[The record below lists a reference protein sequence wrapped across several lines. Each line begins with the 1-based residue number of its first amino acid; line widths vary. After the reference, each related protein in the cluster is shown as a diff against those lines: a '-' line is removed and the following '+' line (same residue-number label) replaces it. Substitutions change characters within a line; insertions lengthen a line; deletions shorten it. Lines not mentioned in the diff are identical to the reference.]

1 VCPKP
6 TWQRIVL
13 SCVILASACLLTYS
27 RALSNGFVEYD
38 DETYITENPHVQ
50 AGLTRATIRWAFTTS
65 AAGNWHPLTWISHA
79 VDVQVFG
86 LSPAGHHFVS
96 IALHAV
102 NAVLLF
108 LLLCRATGAVGRS
121 LTVALL
127 FALHPLNVESVAWAA
142 ERKNLLST
150 LFFLLA
156 LAAYGVY
163 VKRPSIQRYGLLA
176 LAFALGL
183 MAKPM
188 VITLPCV
195 LLLLDFWPL
204 TRVDLKASPE
214 RPAISPRS
222 FSWLLLEKAPLLAL
236 VMASAVTTLIAQRN
250 SLAIMPLRVLPLSWR
265 LVNAIHGYSL
275 YLVKAIYPVGLGVFY
290 PLAAV
295 QLWEF
300 VGSVLLLIGV
310 SVWAWRER
318 KEYPYLMVGWLWYL
332 GTMVPVI
339 GLVQVGS
346 QSMADRY
353 AYIPL
358 IGVFVM
364 VVWRLADA
372 ADSFSLPERWRA
384 VAVCAVLLV
393 FAILTRRQLGFW
405 QNELALWTHTA
416 EVTSTNLVAEDN
428 IGLALMDM
436 RRYDESIVHFNNAI
450 RIRPDEATPYIALVF
465 VLRDR
470 DPKQAIKNGL
480 TALSLTSDPKQRL
493 AIEGNLGIAYNHV
506 GDYAHASETF
516 QQVLK
521 EKPAEATA
529 IMGLGFA
536 LLHQRAQTMEQ
547 DLEKH
552 PTAEGFSELGSAYE
566 QASDVE
572 QAGQAYQRALSID
585 PRLASAQQ
593 GMQRLS
599 KPAQ

>member
-1 VCPKP
+1 M
-6 TWQRIVL
+6 L

-38 DETYITENPHVQ
+38 DETYITENSHVQ

-79 VDVQVFG
+79 LDVQVFG

-96 IALHAV
+96 IAFHAV

-470 DPKQAIKNGL
+470 DPKEAIKNGL

-593 GMQRLS
+593 GMQRLYRS
-599 KPAQ
+599 AQ